1 MYTYEEYIN
10 KVINKELPVCQAAFL
25 SVKRHLDDI
34 EKSKNND
41 YPFYFDENEAKRP
54 IMFIQSLVHT
64 KGEWANHNIILEPWE
79 QFIIASI
86 FGWRRKENKLRRYK
100 KAYVQVSRKNG
111 KTTFASGIGNYCFFC
126 DSPAEAGVEI
136 YYIATKK
143 DQAKIAWSESER
155 QIRKAKALNKEAIT
169 YKQTST
175 ITKKKDTASKS
186 KPLGQ
191 DSNTED
197 GLNPHLV
204 IVDEYHA
211 HPDNELLNVLESGMG
226 ARRQP
231 LIFIITTAG
240 FDKSSVCFSEYEYA
254 KQVLQGSFNND
265 EYFTIIYEPDNIN
278 DIWVFMSEYKEKL
291 NKLNK
296 AESRVP
302 ADSKES
308 AGAYNEAVRLKLM
321 EDVSKQEE
329 LINKIIFQANPNIN
343 VSVKD
348 SYLKSRLLEGLDK
361 PIQRTDI
368 LTKNLNVWTQASE
381 VWISSDR
388 WLKSYSHQN
397 ININELKGRKAC
409 IGLDLAT
416 TRDIAA
422 YVLCFD
428 SIDNGPYILL
438 PRFFMPKENIRQ
450 RSKEDRVPY
459 ELWASQGLITLTSGD
474 IIDFDVIE
482 SSILNDAADFEIIE
496 IAYDPWK
503 AIEIVTHLESEG
515 FKMEQV
521 RQSFAVGGLSEGTS
535 LFEKTIDERKLLHG
549 NNAVLNWMISCC
561 EVKTD
566 GRDNYLPVKPD
577 RRRSYKR
584 IDGVVASIMA
594 LHRVIK
600 NHFEDTKSIYESEG
614 VFSL

>member
-1 MYTYEEYIN
+1 MYSYEEYIN
-10 KVINKELPVCQAAFL
+10 KVINKELPVCNSTFL

-34 EKSKNND
+34 EKSKDDN
-41 YPFYFDENEAKRP
+41 YPFYFDDEEAKRP
-54 IMFIQSLVHT
+54 ITFIQSLVHT
-64 KGEWANHNIILEPWE
+64 KGEWANHNIILESWE

-231 LIFIITTAG
+231 LTFIITTAG
-240 FDKSSVCFSEYEYA
+240 FDKTSVCFSEYEYA
-254 KQVLQGSFNND
+254 KQILQGSLNND
-265 EYFTIIYEPDNIN
+265 EYFCIIYEPDNIK
-278 DIWVFMSEYKEKL
+278 DIWIFMSEYKEKL
-291 NKLNK
+291 NNNQNTQ
-296 AESRVP
+296 E
-302 ADSKES
+302 
-308 AGAYNEAVRLKLM
+308 
-321 EDVSKQEE
+321 QEE
-329 LINKIIFQANPNIN
+329 LINNIIFQANPNIN
-343 VSVKD
+343 ISVKD
-348 SYLKSRLLEGLDK
+348 SYLKSRLFEGLDK
-361 PIQRTDI
+361 PVQRTDI

-388 WLKSYSHQN
+388 WLKSYLHQN
-397 ININELKGRKAC
+397 ININELKGKRAC

-428 SIDNGPYILL
+428 TVDNDPYILL

-459 ELWASQGLITLTSGD
+459 ELWASQGLITLTNGD
-474 IIDFDVIE
+474 IIDFDIIE
-482 SSILNDAADFEIIE
+482 SSILKDARDFEIIE

-549 NNAVLNWMISCC
+549 NNPVLNWMISCC

-577 RRRSYKR
+577 RRKSYKR

>member
-1 MYTYEEYIN
+1 
-10 KVINKELPVCQAAFL
+10 
-25 SVKRHLDDI
+25 
-34 EKSKNND
+34 
-41 YPFYFDENEAKRP
+41 
-54 IMFIQSLVHT
+54 MFIQSLVHT

-86 FGWRRKENKLRRYK
+86 FGWRRKENNLRRFK
-100 KAYVQVSRKNG
+100 KAYIQVSRKNG
-111 KTTFASGIGNYCFFC
+111 KTTFAAGIGNYCFFC

-155 QIRKAKALNKEAIT
+155 QIRKAKALNKEAVT

-231 LIFIITTAG
+231 LTFIITTAG

-254 KQVLQGSFNND
+254 KQVLQGSLNND
-265 EYFTIIYEPDNIN
+265 EYFTIIYEPDNVN
-278 DIWVFMSEYKEKL
+278 DIWVFMSEYKELL
-291 NKLNK
+291 NKED
-296 AESRVP
+296 AG
-302 ADSKES
+302 KEIITQKEKIID
-308 AGAYNEAVRLKLM
+308 N
-321 EDVSKQEE
+321 
-329 LINKIIFQANPNIN
+329 IIFQANPNIN

-348 SYLKSRLLEGLDK
+348 NYLKSRLLEGLDK

-474 IIDFDVIE
+474 IIDFDIIE
-482 SSILNDAADFEIIE
+482 SSILNDANIFEIIE

-515 FKMEQV
+515 FKMTQI

-600 NHFEDTKSIYESEG
+600 NHFEETKSIYESEG

>member
-1 MYTYEEYIN
+1 MMYSYEEYIN

-25 SVKRHLDDI
+25 AVKRHLDDI

-41 YPFYFDENEAKRP
+41 YPFYFDEDEAKRP
-54 IMFIQSLVHT
+54 ITFIQSLVHT
-64 KGEWANHNIILEPWE
+64 KGEWANNKIILEPWE

-86 FGWRRKENKLRRYK
+86 FGWRRKENKLRRFK
-100 KAYVQVSRKNG
+100 KAYIQVSRKNG
-111 KTTFASGIGNYCFFC
+111 KTTFASGIGNYSFFC
-126 DSPAEAGVEI
+126 DKEAGVEI

-231 LIFIITTAG
+231 LTFIITTAG
-240 FDKSSVCFSEYEYA
+240 FDKTSVCFSEYEYA
-254 KQVLQGSFNND
+254 KQILQGSLNND
-265 EYFTIIYEPDNIN
+265 EYFCIIYEPDNIK
-278 DIWVFMSEYKEKL
+278 DIWIFMSEYKEKL
-291 NKLNK
+291 NN
-296 AESRVP
+296 
-302 ADSKES
+302 
-308 AGAYNEAVRLKLM
+308 NEDTK
-321 EDVSKQEE
+321 KQEE
-329 LINKIIFQANPNIN
+329 IINNIIFQANPNLN
-343 VSVKD
+343 VSVKN
-348 SYLKSRLLEGLDK
+348 SYLKSRLFEGLDK
-361 PIQRTDI
+361 PVQRTDI

-388 WLKSYSHQN
+388 WIKSYIHQN
-397 ININELKGRKAC
+397 ININELKGKRAC

-416 TRDIAA
+416 TRDIAS

-459 ELWASQGLITLTSGD
+459 ELWASQGLITLTDGN
-474 IIDFDVIE
+474 IIDFDIIE
-482 SSILNDAADFEIIE
+482 SFILKDAADFEIIE

-503 AIEIVTHLESEG
+503 AIEIVTHLEAEG
-515 FKMEQV
+515 FKMTQI

-549 NNAVLNWMISCC
+549 NNPVLNWMISCC

-577 RRRSYKR
+577 RRRTYKR

>member
-1 MYTYEEYIN
+1 MYTYNQYIDD
-10 KVINKELPVCQAAFL
+10 VINKELPVCQATFL

-34 EKSKNND
+34 EKSNAKGGLRQNND
-41 YPFYFDENEAKRP
+41 YPFYFDEKEAERP
-54 IMFIQSLVHT
+54 ITFIQSLVHT

-86 FGWRRKENKLRRYK
+86 FGWRRKENNLRRFK
-100 KAYVQVSRKNG
+100 KAYIQVSRKNG

-155 QIRKAKALNKEAIT
+155 QIRKAKALNKEAVT

-191 DSNTED
+191 DSSTED

-231 LIFIITTAG
+231 LTFIITTAG

-254 KQVLQGSFNND
+254 KQILGGTLNND
-265 EYFTIIYEPDNIN
+265 EYFTIIYEPDNVN
-278 DIWVFMSEYKEKL
+278 DIWVFMSEYKELL
-291 NKLNK
+291 NKED
-296 AESRVP
+296 AG
-302 ADSKES
+302 KEIITQKEKIID
-308 AGAYNEAVRLKLM
+308 N
-321 EDVSKQEE
+321 
-329 LINKIIFQANPNIN
+329 IIFQANPNIN

-348 SYLKSRLLEGLDK
+348 SYIKSRLLEGLDK

-428 SIDNGPYILL
+428 FINNGPYILL

-474 IIDFDVIE
+474 IIDFDIIE
-482 SSILNDAADFEIIE
+482 SSILNDAEQFEIIE

-503 AIEIVTHLESEG
+503 AIEIVTHLENEG
-515 FKMEQV
+515 FKMTQI

-600 NHFEDTKSIYESEG
+600 NHFEDTKSIYETEG
-614 VFSL
+614 VFTL

>member
-1 MYTYEEYIN
+1 MYSYEEYIN

-25 SVKRHLDDI
+25 AVKRHLDDI

-41 YPFYFDENEAKRP
+41 YPFYFDEDEAKRP
-54 IMFIQSLVHT
+54 ITFIQSLVHT
-64 KGEWANHNIILEPWE
+64 KGEWANHNIILESWE

-231 LIFIITTAG
+231 LTFIITTAG
-240 FDKSSVCFSEYEYA
+240 FDKTSVCFSEYEYA
-254 KQVLQGSFNND
+254 KQILQGSLNND
-265 EYFTIIYEPDNIN
+265 EYFCIIYEPDNIK
-278 DIWVFMSEYKEKL
+278 DIWIFMSEYKEKL
-291 NKLNK
+291 NNNQNT
-296 AESRVP
+296 
-302 ADSKES
+302 KE
-308 AGAYNEAVRLKLM
+308 
-321 EDVSKQEE
+321 QEE
-329 LINKIIFQANPNIN
+329 LINNIIFQANPNIN
-343 VSVKD
+343 ISVKD
-348 SYLKSRLLEGLDK
+348 SYLKSRLFEGLDK
-361 PIQRTDI
+361 PVQRTDI

-388 WLKSYSHQN
+388 WLKSYLHQN
-397 ININELKGRKAC
+397 ININELKGKRAC

-428 SIDNGPYILL
+428 TVDNDPYILL

-459 ELWASQGLITLTSGD
+459 ELWASQGLITLTNGD
-474 IIDFDVIE
+474 IIDFDIIE
-482 SSILNDAADFEIIE
+482 SSILKDARDFEIIE

-503 AIEIVTHLESEG
+503 AIEIITHLESEG
-515 FKMEQV
+515 FKMQQV

-549 NNAVLNWMISCC
+549 NNLVLNWMISCC

>member
-64 KGEWANHNIILEPWE
+64 KGEWANHNIILESWE

-231 LIFIITTAG
+231 LVFIITTAG
-240 FDKSSVCFSEYEYA
+240 FDKSAVCFSEYEYA
-254 KQVLQGSFNND
+254 KQILKGSLNND
-265 EYFTIIYEPDNIN
+265 EYFTIIYEPDDIN

-291 NKLNK
+291 TK
-296 AESRVP
+296 
-302 ADSKES
+302 KE
-308 AGAYNEAVRLKLM
+308 
-321 EDVSKQEE
+321 DISKQEE

-343 VSVKD
+343 ISVKD

-388 WLKSYSHQN
+388 WIKSYLHQN

-482 SSILNDAADFEIIE
+482 SSILNDAKDFEIIE
-496 IAYDPWK
+496 IGYDPWK
-503 AIEIVTHLESEG
+503 AIEIVTHLKKEG
-515 FKMEQV
+515 LKMTDI

-561 EVKTD
+561 EVRTD
-566 GRDNYLPVKPD
+566 GRDNYLPTKPD
-577 RRRSYKR
+577 RQRSRKR

-600 NHFEDTKSIYESEG
+600 NHFEDTKSIYETEG
-614 VFSL
+614 VFIL

>member
-10 KVINKELPVCQAAFL
+10 KVINKELPVCKSAFL

-34 EKSKNND
+34 EKSKDEN
-41 YPFYFDENEAKRP
+41 YPFYFDDNEAKRP
-54 IMFIQSLVHT
+54 ITFIQSLVHT
-64 KGEWANHNIILEPWE
+64 KGEWANHNIVLEPWE

-86 FGWRRKENKLRRYK
+86 FGWRRKVRVRSRASDKQSLSDNNSEASNIASIRRFK

-111 KTTFASGIGNYCFFC
+111 KTTFASGIGNYCFFS
-126 DSPAEAGVEI
+126 DSPKEAGVEI

-155 QIRKAKALNKEAIT
+155 QIRKAKALSKEAIT

-186 KPLGQ
+186 KPLGK
-191 DSNTED
+191 DSTTED

-240 FDKSSVCFSEYEYA
+240 FDKSSVCFNEYEYA
-254 KQVLQGSFNND
+254 KQILQGSLNND
-265 EYFTIIYEPDNIN
+265 EYFTIIYEPDDIN

-291 NKLNK
+291 NKN
-296 AESRVP
+296 EETQ
-302 ADSKES
+302 KE
-308 AGAYNEAVRLKLM
+308 
-321 EDVSKQEE
+321 EE

-343 VSVKD
+343 ISVKD
-348 SYLKSRLLEGLDK
+348 SYLKSRLLEALDK

-388 WLKSYSHQN
+388 WIKSYLHQN

-428 SIDNGPYILL
+428 ATHDGPYILL

-459 ELWASQGLITLTSGD
+459 ELWASQGLITLTNGD
-474 IIDFDVIE
+474 IIDFDIIE
-482 SSILNDAADFEIIE
+482 TSILKDARDFEIIE

-515 FKMEQV
+515 FKMTQI

-549 NNAVLNWMISCC
+549 NNAVLNWMISLC

-600 NHFEDTKSIYESEG
+600 NHFEDTKSIYETEG

>member
-1 MYTYEEYIN
+1 MYSYEEYIN

-25 SVKRHLDDI
+25 AVKRHLDDI

-41 YPFYFDENEAKRP
+41 YPFYFDEDEAKRP
-54 IMFIQSLVHT
+54 ITFIQSLVHT
-64 KGEWANHNIILEPWE
+64 KGEWANHNIILESWE

-231 LIFIITTAG
+231 LTFIITTAG
-240 FDKSSVCFSEYEYA
+240 FDKTSVCFSEYEYA
-254 KQVLQGSFNND
+254 KQILQGSLNND
-265 EYFTIIYEPDNIN
+265 EYFCIIYEPDSIK
-278 DIWVFMSEYKEKL
+278 DIWIFMSEYKEKL
-291 NKLNK
+291 NN
-296 AESRVP
+296 
-302 ADSKES
+302 
-308 AGAYNEAVRLKLM
+308 NEDTK
-321 EDVSKQEE
+321 KQEE
-329 LINKIIFQANPNIN
+329 IINNIIFQANPNLN

-348 SYLKSRLLEGLDK
+348 SYLKSRLFEGLDK
-361 PIQRTDI
+361 PVQRTDI

-388 WLKSYSHQN
+388 WTKSYLHQN
-397 ININELKGRKAC
+397 INISELKGKRAC

-416 TRDIAA
+416 TRDIAS

-459 ELWASQGLITLTSGD
+459 ELWASQGLITLTDGN
-474 IIDFDVIE
+474 IIDFDIIE
-482 SSILNDAADFEIIE
+482 SSILQDSAYFEIIE

-549 NNAVLNWMISCC
+549 NNPVLNWMISCC

-577 RRRSYKR
+577 RRRTYKR

>member
-1 MYTYEEYIN
+1 MMYSYEEYIN

-25 SVKRHLDDI
+25 AVKRHLDDI

-41 YPFYFDENEAKRP
+41 YPFYFDEDEAKRP
-54 IMFIQSLVHT
+54 ITFIQSLVHT
-64 KGEWANHNIILEPWE
+64 KGEWANHNIILESWE

-231 LIFIITTAG
+231 LTFIITTAG
-240 FDKSSVCFSEYEYA
+240 FDKTSVCFSEYEYA
-254 KQVLQGSFNND
+254 KQILQGSLNND
-265 EYFTIIYEPDNIN
+265 EYFCIIYEPDNIK
-278 DIWVFMSEYKEKL
+278 DIWIFMSEYKEKL
-291 NKLNK
+291 NNNQNTQ
-296 AESRVP
+296 E
-302 ADSKES
+302 
-308 AGAYNEAVRLKLM
+308 
-321 EDVSKQEE
+321 QEE
-329 LINKIIFQANPNIN
+329 LINNIIFQANPNIN
-343 VSVKD
+343 ISVKD
-348 SYLKSRLLEGLDK
+348 SYLKSRLFEGLDK
-361 PIQRTDI
+361 PVQRTDI

-388 WLKSYSHQN
+388 WLKSYLHQN
-397 ININELKGRKAC
+397 ININELKGKRAC

-428 SIDNGPYILL
+428 TVDNDPYILL

-459 ELWASQGLITLTSGD
+459 ELWASQGLITLTNGD
-474 IIDFDVIE
+474 IIDFDIIE
-482 SSILNDAADFEIIE
+482 SSILKDARDFEIIE

-503 AIEIVTHLESEG
+503 AIEIITHLESEG
-515 FKMEQV
+515 FKMQQV

-549 NNAVLNWMISCC
+549 NNPVLNWMISCC

>member
-1 MYTYEEYIN
+1 MYSYEEYIN

-25 SVKRHLDDI
+25 AVKRHLDDI

-41 YPFYFDENEAKRP
+41 YPFYFDEDEAKRP
-54 IMFIQSLVHT
+54 ITFIQSLVHT
-64 KGEWANHNIILEPWE
+64 KGEWANHNIILESWE

-231 LIFIITTAG
+231 LTFIITTAG
-240 FDKSSVCFSEYEYA
+240 FDKTSVCFSEYEYA
-254 KQVLQGSFNND
+254 KQILQGSLNND
-265 EYFTIIYEPDNIN
+265 EYFCIIYEPDNIK
-278 DIWVFMSEYKEKL
+278 DIWIFMSEYKEKL
-291 NKLNK
+291 NNNQNTQ
-296 AESRVP
+296 E
-302 ADSKES
+302 
-308 AGAYNEAVRLKLM
+308 
-321 EDVSKQEE
+321 QEE
-329 LINKIIFQANPNIN
+329 LINNIIFQANPNIN
-343 VSVKD
+343 ISVKD
-348 SYLKSRLLEGLDK
+348 SYLKSRLFEGLDK
-361 PIQRTDI
+361 PVQRTDI

-388 WLKSYSHQN
+388 WLKSYLHQN
-397 ININELKGRKAC
+397 ININELKGKRAC

-428 SIDNGPYILL
+428 TIDNDPYILL

-459 ELWASQGLITLTSGD
+459 ELWASQGLITLTNGD
-474 IIDFDVIE
+474 IIDFDIIE
-482 SSILNDAADFEIIE
+482 SSILKDARDFEIIE

-503 AIEIVTHLESEG
+503 AIEIITHLESEG
-515 FKMEQV
+515 FKMQQV

-549 NNAVLNWMISCC
+549 NNPVLNWMISCC

>member
-1 MYTYEEYIN
+1 MNDNNNMYTYEEYIN

-41 YPFYFDENEAKRP
+41 YPFYFDDNEAKRP
-54 IMFIQSLVHT
+54 ITFIQSLVHT

-231 LIFIITTAG
+231 LVFIITTAG

-254 KQVLQGSFNND
+254 KKILDGSNTND

-278 DIWVFMSEYKEKL
+278 DIWVFISEYKEKL
-291 NKLNK
+291 KKKKMFL
-296 AESRVP
+296 SR
-302 ADSKES
+302 
-308 AGAYNEAVRLKLM
+308 
-321 EDVSKQEE
+321 
-329 LINKIIFQANPNIN
+329 
-343 VSVKD
+343 
-348 SYLKSRLLEGLDK
+348 
-361 PIQRTDI
+361 
-368 LTKNLNVWTQASE
+368 KN
-381 VWISSDR
+381 
-388 WLKSYSHQN
+388 
-397 ININELKGRKAC
+397 
-409 IGLDLAT
+409 
-416 TRDIAA
+416 
-422 YVLCFD
+422 
-428 SIDNGPYILL
+428 
-438 PRFFMPKENIRQ
+438 
-450 RSKEDRVPY
+450 
-459 ELWASQGLITLTSGD
+459 
-474 IIDFDVIE
+474 
-482 SSILNDAADFEIIE
+482 
-496 IAYDPWK
+496 
-503 AIEIVTHLESEG
+503 
-515 FKMEQV
+515 
-521 RQSFAVGGLSEGTS
+521 
-535 LFEKTIDERKLLHG
+535 
-549 NNAVLNWMISCC
+549 
-561 EVKTD
+561 
-566 GRDNYLPVKPD
+566 
-577 RRRSYKR
+577 
-584 IDGVVASIMA
+584 
-594 LHRVIK
+594 
-600 NHFEDTKSIYESEG
+600 
-614 VFSL
+614 

>member
-1 MYTYEEYIN
+1 MYSYEEYIN

-25 SVKRHLDDI
+25 AVKRHLDDI

-41 YPFYFDENEAKRP
+41 YPFYFDEDEAKRP
-54 IMFIQSLVHT
+54 ITFIQSLVHT
-64 KGEWANHNIILEPWE
+64 KGEWANHNIILESWE

-231 LIFIITTAG
+231 LTFIITTAG
-240 FDKSSVCFSEYEYA
+240 FDKTSVCFSEYEYA
-254 KQVLQGSFNND
+254 KQILQGSLNND
-265 EYFTIIYEPDNIN
+265 EYFCIIYEPDNIK
-278 DIWVFMSEYKEKL
+278 DIWIFMSEYKEKL
-291 NKLNK
+291 NNNQNTQ
-296 AESRVP
+296 E
-302 ADSKES
+302 
-308 AGAYNEAVRLKLM
+308 
-321 EDVSKQEE
+321 QEE
-329 LINKIIFQANPNIN
+329 LINNIIFQANPNIN
-343 VSVKD
+343 ISVKD
-348 SYLKSRLLEGLDK
+348 SYLKSRLFEGLDK
-361 PIQRTDI
+361 PVQRTDI

-388 WLKSYSHQN
+388 WLKSYLHQN
-397 ININELKGRKAC
+397 ININELKGKRAC

-428 SIDNGPYILL
+428 TVDNDPYILL

-459 ELWASQGLITLTSGD
+459 ELWGSQGLITLTNGD
-474 IIDFDVIE
+474 IIDFDIIE
-482 SSILNDAADFEIIE
+482 SSILQDAKDFEIIE

-503 AIEIVTHLESEG
+503 AIEIITHLESEG
-515 FKMEQV
+515 FKMQQV

-549 NNAVLNWMISCC
+549 NNPVLNWMISCC

>member
-1 MYTYEEYIN
+1 MYSYEEYIN

-25 SVKRHLDDI
+25 AVKRHLEDI

-41 YPFYFDENEAKRP
+41 YPFYFDEDEAKRP
-54 IMFIQSLVHT
+54 ITFIQSLVHT
-64 KGEWANHNIILEPWE
+64 KGEWANHNIILESWE

-231 LIFIITTAG
+231 LTFIITTAG
-240 FDKSSVCFSEYEYA
+240 FDKTSVCFSEYEYA
-254 KQVLQGSFNND
+254 KQILQGSLNND
-265 EYFTIIYEPDNIN
+265 EYFCIIYEPDNIK
-278 DIWVFMSEYKEKL
+278 DIWIFMSEYKEKL
-291 NKLNK
+291 NNNQNTQ
-296 AESRVP
+296 E
-302 ADSKES
+302 
-308 AGAYNEAVRLKLM
+308 
-321 EDVSKQEE
+321 QEE
-329 LINKIIFQANPNIN
+329 LINNIIFQANPNIN
-343 VSVKD
+343 ISVKD
-348 SYLKSRLLEGLDK
+348 SYLKSRLFEGLDK
-361 PIQRTDI
+361 PAQRTDI

-388 WLKSYSHQN
+388 WLKSYLHQN
-397 ININELKGRKAC
+397 LNINELKGKRAC

-428 SIDNGPYILL
+428 TVDNDPYILL

-459 ELWASQGLITLTSGD
+459 ELWASQGLITLTNGD
-474 IIDFDVIE
+474 IIDFDIIE
-482 SSILNDAADFEIIE
+482 SSILQDAKDFEIIE

-503 AIEIVTHLESEG
+503 AIEIITHLESEG
-515 FKMEQV
+515 FKMQQV

-549 NNAVLNWMISCC
+549 NNPVLNWMISCC

>member
-1 MYTYEEYIN
+1 MYSYEEYIN

-25 SVKRHLDDI
+25 AVKRHLDDI

-41 YPFYFDENEAKRP
+41 YPFYFDEDEAKRP
-54 IMFIQSLVHT
+54 ITFIQSLVHT

-231 LIFIITTAG
+231 LTFIITTAG
-240 FDKSSVCFSEYEYA
+240 FDKTSVCFSEYEYA
-254 KQVLQGSFNND
+254 KQILQGSLNND
-265 EYFTIIYEPDNIN
+265 EYFCIIYEPDNIK
-278 DIWVFMSEYKEKL
+278 DIWIFMSEYKEKL
-291 NKLNK
+291 NNNQNTQ
-296 AESRVP
+296 E
-302 ADSKES
+302 
-308 AGAYNEAVRLKLM
+308 
-321 EDVSKQEE
+321 QEE
-329 LINKIIFQANPNIN
+329 LINNIIFQANPNIN
-343 VSVKD
+343 ISVKD
-348 SYLKSRLLEGLDK
+348 SYLKSRLFEGLDK
-361 PIQRTDI
+361 PVQRTDI

-388 WLKSYSHQN
+388 WLKSYLHQN
-397 ININELKGRKAC
+397 ININELKGKRAC

-428 SIDNGPYILL
+428 TVDNDPYILL

-459 ELWASQGLITLTSGD
+459 ELWASQGLITLTNGD
-474 IIDFDVIE
+474 IIDFDIIE
-482 SSILNDAADFEIIE
+482 SSILKDARDFEIIE

-503 AIEIVTHLESEG
+503 AIEIITHLESEG
-515 FKMEQV
+515 FKMQQV

-549 NNAVLNWMISCC
+549 NNPVLNWMISCC

>member
-1 MYTYEEYIN
+1 MYSYEEYIN

-25 SVKRHLDDI
+25 AVKRHLDDI

-41 YPFYFDENEAKRP
+41 YPFYFDEDEAKRP
-54 IMFIQSLVHT
+54 ITFIQSLVHT
-64 KGEWANHNIILEPWE
+64 KGEWANHNIILESWE

-231 LIFIITTAG
+231 LTFIITTAG
-240 FDKSSVCFSEYEYA
+240 FDKTSVCFSEYEYA
-254 KQVLQGSFNND
+254 KQILQGSLNND
-265 EYFTIIYEPDNIN
+265 EYFCIIYEPDNIK
-278 DIWVFMSEYKEKL
+278 DIWIFMSEYKEKL
-291 NKLNK
+291 NNNQNTQ
-296 AESRVP
+296 E
-302 ADSKES
+302 
-308 AGAYNEAVRLKLM
+308 
-321 EDVSKQEE
+321 QEE
-329 LINKIIFQANPNIN
+329 LINNIIFQANPNIN
-343 VSVKD
+343 ISVKD
-348 SYLKSRLLEGLDK
+348 SYLKSRLFEGLDK
-361 PIQRTDI
+361 PVQRTDI
-368 LTKNLNVWTQASE
+368 LTKNLNIWTQASE

-388 WLKSYSHQN
+388 WLKSYLHQN
-397 ININELKGRKAC
+397 ININELKGKRAC

-428 SIDNGPYILL
+428 TVDNDPYILL

-459 ELWASQGLITLTSGD
+459 ELWASQGLITLTNGD
-474 IIDFDVIE
+474 IIDFDIIE
-482 SSILNDAADFEIIE
+482 SSILKDARDFEIIE

-503 AIEIVTHLESEG
+503 AIEIITHLESEG
-515 FKMEQV
+515 FKMQQV

-549 NNAVLNWMISCC
+549 NNPVLNWMISCC

>member
-1 MYTYEEYIN
+1 MMYSYEEYIN

-25 SVKRHLDDI
+25 AVKRHLEDI

-41 YPFYFDENEAKRP
+41 YPFYFDEDEAKRP
-54 IMFIQSLVHT
+54 ITFIQSLVHT
-64 KGEWANHNIILEPWE
+64 KGEWANHNIILESWE

-231 LIFIITTAG
+231 LTFIITTAG
-240 FDKSSVCFSEYEYA
+240 FDKTSVCFSEYEYA
-254 KQVLQGSFNND
+254 KQILQGSLNND
-265 EYFTIIYEPDNIN
+265 EYFCIIYEPDNIK
-278 DIWVFMSEYKEKL
+278 DIWIFMSEYKEKL
-291 NKLNK
+291 NNNQNTQ
-296 AESRVP
+296 E
-302 ADSKES
+302 
-308 AGAYNEAVRLKLM
+308 
-321 EDVSKQEE
+321 QEE
-329 LINKIIFQANPNIN
+329 LINNIIFQANPNIN
-343 VSVKD
+343 ISVKD
-348 SYLKSRLLEGLDK
+348 SYLKSRLFEGLDK
-361 PIQRTDI
+361 PVQRTDI

-388 WLKSYSHQN
+388 WLKSYLHQN
-397 ININELKGRKAC
+397 ININELKGKRAC

-428 SIDNGPYILL
+428 TVDNDPYILL

-459 ELWASQGLITLTSGD
+459 ELWASQGLITLTNGD
-474 IIDFDVIE
+474 IIDFDIIE
-482 SSILNDAADFEIIE
+482 SSILKDARDFEIIE

-503 AIEIVTHLESEG
+503 AIEIITHLESEG
-515 FKMEQV
+515 FKMQQV

-549 NNAVLNWMISCC
+549 NNPVLNWMISCC

>member
-1 MYTYEEYIN
+1 
-10 KVINKELPVCQAAFL
+10 
-25 SVKRHLDDI
+25 
-34 EKSKNND
+34 
-41 YPFYFDENEAKRP
+41 
-54 IMFIQSLVHT
+54 
-64 KGEWANHNIILEPWE
+64 
-79 QFIIASI
+79 
-86 FGWRRKENKLRRYK
+86 
-100 KAYVQVSRKNG
+100 
-111 KTTFASGIGNYCFFC
+111 
-126 DSPAEAGVEI
+126 
-136 YYIATKK
+136 
-143 DQAKIAWSESER
+143 
-155 QIRKAKALNKEAIT
+155 
-169 YKQTST
+169 
-175 ITKKKDTASKS
+175 
-186 KPLGQ
+186 
-191 DSNTED
+191 
-197 GLNPHLV
+197 
-204 IVDEYHA
+204 
-211 HPDNELLNVLESGMG
+211 
-226 ARRQP
+226 
-231 LIFIITTAG
+231 
-240 FDKSSVCFSEYEYA
+240 
-254 KQVLQGSFNND
+254 
-265 EYFTIIYEPDNIN
+265 
-278 DIWVFMSEYKEKL
+278 
-291 NKLNK
+291 
-296 AESRVP
+296 
-302 ADSKES
+302 
-308 AGAYNEAVRLKLM
+308 
-321 EDVSKQEE
+321 
-329 LINKIIFQANPNIN
+329 
-343 VSVKD
+343 

-482 SSILNDAADFEIIE
+482 SSILNDARDFEIIE

-503 AIEIVTHLESEG
+503 AIEIVTHLKKEG
-515 FKMEQV
+515 FKMTEI

-549 NNAVLNWMISCC
+549 NNPALNWMISCC

-600 NHFEDTKSIYESEG
+600 NHFEDTKSIYETEG

>member
-1 MYTYEEYIN
+1 MYTYKEYIN

-41 YPFYFDENEAKRP
+41 YPFYFDDNEAKRP

-64 KGEWANHNIILEPWE
+64 KGEWANHNIILESWE

-126 DSPAEAGVEI
+126 DSPAESGVEI

-254 KQVLQGSFNND
+254 KKILDGSNTNE
-265 EYFTIIYEPDNIN
+265 EYFTIIYEPDDIN

-291 NKLNK
+291 NK
-296 AESRVP
+296 
-302 ADSKES
+302 
-308 AGAYNEAVRLKLM
+308 NE
-321 EDVSKQEE
+321 DISKQEK

-388 WLKSYSHQN
+388 WIKSYLHQN

-459 ELWASQGLITLTSGD
+459 ELWASQGLITLTNGD

-482 SSILNDAADFEIIE
+482 SSILNDARNFEIIE

-503 AIEIVTHLESEG
+503 AIEVVTHLKKEG
-515 FKMEQV
+515 FKMTEI

-549 NNAVLNWMISCC
+549 DNAVLNWMISCC
-561 EVKTD
+561 EARTD
-566 GRDNYLPVKPD
+566 GRDNYLPTKPD

-614 VFSL
+614 VFTL

>member
-1 MYTYEEYIN
+1 MMYSYEEYIN

-25 SVKRHLDDI
+25 AVKRHLDDI

-41 YPFYFDENEAKRP
+41 YPFYFDEDEAKRP
-54 IMFIQSLVHT
+54 ITFIQSLVHT
-64 KGEWANHNIILEPWE
+64 KGEWANHNIILESWE

-231 LIFIITTAG
+231 LTFIITTAG
-240 FDKSSVCFSEYEYA
+240 FDKTSVCFSEYEYA
-254 KQVLQGSFNND
+254 KQILQGSLNND
-265 EYFTIIYEPDNIN
+265 EYFCIIYEPDNIK
-278 DIWVFMSEYKEKL
+278 DIWIFMSEYKEKL
-291 NKLNK
+291 NNNQNTQ
-296 AESRVP
+296 E
-302 ADSKES
+302 
-308 AGAYNEAVRLKLM
+308 
-321 EDVSKQEE
+321 QEE
-329 LINKIIFQANPNIN
+329 LINNIIFQANPNIN
-343 VSVKD
+343 ISVKD
-348 SYLKSRLLEGLDK
+348 SYLKSRLFEGLDK
-361 PIQRTDI
+361 PVQRTDI

-388 WLKSYSHQN
+388 WLKSYLHQN
-397 ININELKGRKAC
+397 ININELKGKRAC

-428 SIDNGPYILL
+428 TVDNDPYILL

-459 ELWASQGLITLTSGD
+459 ELWASQGLITLTNGD
-474 IIDFDVIE
+474 IIDFDIIE
-482 SSILNDAADFEIIE
+482 SSILQDAKDFEIIE

-503 AIEIVTHLESEG
+503 AIEIITHLESEG
-515 FKMEQV
+515 FKMQQV

-549 NNAVLNWMISCC
+549 NNPVLNWMISCC

>member
-1 MYTYEEYIN
+1 MYSYEEYIN

-25 SVKRHLDDI
+25 AVKRHLDDI

-41 YPFYFDENEAKRP
+41 YPFYFDEDEAKRP
-54 IMFIQSLVHT
+54 ITFIQSLVHT
-64 KGEWANHNIILEPWE
+64 KGEWANHNIILESWE

-155 QIRKAKALNKEAIT
+155 QIRKAKALNNEAIT

-175 ITKKKDTASKS
+175 IIKKKDTASKS
-186 KPLGQ
+186 KPLGK
-191 DSNTED
+191 DSTTED

-231 LIFIITTAG
+231 LTFIITTAG
-240 FDKSSVCFSEYEYA
+240 FDKTSVCFSEYEYA
-254 KQVLQGSFNND
+254 KQILQGSLNND
-265 EYFTIIYEPDNIN
+265 EYFCIIYEPDNIK
-278 DIWVFMSEYKEKL
+278 DIWIFMSEYKEKL
-291 NKLNK
+291 NNNQNTQ
-296 AESRVP
+296 E
-302 ADSKES
+302 
-308 AGAYNEAVRLKLM
+308 
-321 EDVSKQEE
+321 QEE
-329 LINKIIFQANPNIN
+329 LINNIIFQANPNIN
-343 VSVKD
+343 ISVKD
-348 SYLKSRLLEGLDK
+348 SYLKSRLFEGLDK
-361 PIQRTDI
+361 PAQRTDI

-388 WLKSYSHQN
+388 WTKSYLHQN
-397 ININELKGRKAC
+397 INISELKGKRAC

-416 TRDIAA
+416 TRDIAS

-459 ELWASQGLITLTSGD
+459 ELWASQGLITLTDGD
-474 IIDFDVIE
+474 IIDFDIIE
-482 SSILNDAADFEIIE
+482 SSILKDARDFEIIE

-549 NNAVLNWMISCC
+549 NNPVLNWMISCC

-577 RRRSYKR
+577 RRRTYKR

>member
-10 KVINKELPVCQAAFL
+10 KVINKELAVCQAAFL

-254 KQVLQGSFNND
+254 KQVLQGSLNND
-265 EYFTIIYEPDNIN
+265 EYFTIIYEPDNVN
-278 DIWVFMSEYKEKL
+278 DIWVFMSEYKELL
-291 NKLNK
+291 NKED
-296 AESRVP
+296 AG
-302 ADSKES
+302 KEIITQKEKIID
-308 AGAYNEAVRLKLM
+308 N
-321 EDVSKQEE
+321 
-329 LINKIIFQANPNIN
+329 IIFQANPNIN

-482 SSILNDAADFEIIE
+482 SSILNDAKDFEIIE
-496 IAYDPWK
+496 IGYDPWK
-503 AIEIVTHLESEG
+503 AIEIVTHLKKEG
-515 FKMEQV
+515 LKMTDI

-561 EVKTD
+561 EVRTD
-566 GRDNYLPVKPD
+566 GRDNYLPTKPD
-577 RRRSYKR
+577 RQRSRKR

-600 NHFEDTKSIYESEG
+600 NHFEDTKSIYETEG

>member
-1 MYTYEEYIN
+1 MYSYEEYIN

-25 SVKRHLDDI
+25 AVKRHLDDI

-41 YPFYFDENEAKRP
+41 YPFYFDEDEAKRP
-54 IMFIQSLVHT
+54 ITFIQSLVHT
-64 KGEWANHNIILEPWE
+64 KGEWANHNIILESWE

-231 LIFIITTAG
+231 LTFIITTAG
-240 FDKSSVCFSEYEYA
+240 FDKTSVCFSEYEYA
-254 KQVLQGSFNND
+254 KQILQGSLNND
-265 EYFTIIYEPDNIN
+265 EYFCIIYEPDNIK
-278 DIWVFMSEYKEKL
+278 DIWIFMSEYKEKL
-291 NKLNK
+291 NNNQNTQ
-296 AESRVP
+296 E
-302 ADSKES
+302 
-308 AGAYNEAVRLKLM
+308 
-321 EDVSKQEE
+321 QEE
-329 LINKIIFQANPNIN
+329 LINNIIFQANPNIN
-343 VSVKD
+343 ISVKD
-348 SYLKSRLLEGLDK
+348 SYLKSRLFEGLDK
-361 PIQRTDI
+361 PVQRTDI

-388 WLKSYSHQN
+388 WLKSYLHQN
-397 ININELKGRKAC
+397 ININELKGKRAC

-438 PRFFMPKENIRQ
+438 PRFFMPKENIRH

-459 ELWASQGLITLTSGD
+459 ELWASQGLITLTNGD
-474 IIDFDVIE
+474 IIDFDIIE
-482 SSILNDAADFEIIE
+482 SSILQDAKDFEIIE

-549 NNAVLNWMISCC
+549 NNPVLNWMISCC

>member
-1 MYTYEEYIN
+1 MYSYEEYIN

-25 SVKRHLDDI
+25 AVKRHLDDI

-41 YPFYFDENEAKRP
+41 YPFYFDEDEAKRP
-54 IMFIQSLVHT
+54 ITFIQSLVHT
-64 KGEWANHNIILEPWE
+64 KGEWANHNIILESWE

-231 LIFIITTAG
+231 LTFIITTAG
-240 FDKSSVCFSEYEYA
+240 FDKTSVCFSEYEYA
-254 KQVLQGSFNND
+254 KQILQGSLNND
-265 EYFTIIYEPDNIN
+265 EYFCIIYEPDNIK
-278 DIWVFMSEYKEKL
+278 DIWIFMSEYKEKL
-291 NKLNK
+291 NNNQNTQ
-296 AESRVP
+296 E
-302 ADSKES
+302 
-308 AGAYNEAVRLKLM
+308 
-321 EDVSKQEE
+321 QEE
-329 LINKIIFQANPNIN
+329 LINNIIFQANPNIN
-343 VSVKD
+343 ISVKD
-348 SYLKSRLLEGLDK
+348 SYLKSRLFEGLDK
-361 PIQRTDI
+361 PVQRTDI

-388 WLKSYSHQN
+388 WLKSYLHQN
-397 ININELKGRKAC
+397 ININELKGKRAC

-428 SIDNGPYILL
+428 TVDNDPYILL

-459 ELWASQGLITLTSGD
+459 ELWASQGLITLTNGD
-474 IIDFDVIE
+474 IIDFDIIE
-482 SSILNDAADFEIIE
+482 SSILQDAKDFEIIE

-503 AIEIVTHLESEG
+503 AIEIITHLENEG
-515 FKMEQV
+515 FKMQQV

-549 NNAVLNWMISCC
+549 NNPVLNWMISCC

-566 GRDNYLPVKPD
+566 GRDNYLPIKPD

>member
-1 MYTYEEYIN
+1 
-10 KVINKELPVCQAAFL
+10 
-25 SVKRHLDDI
+25 
-34 EKSKNND
+34 
-41 YPFYFDENEAKRP
+41 
-54 IMFIQSLVHT
+54 
-64 KGEWANHNIILEPWE
+64 
-79 QFIIASI
+79 
-86 FGWRRKENKLRRYK
+86 
-100 KAYVQVSRKNG
+100 
-111 KTTFASGIGNYCFFC
+111 
-126 DSPAEAGVEI
+126 
-136 YYIATKK
+136 
-143 DQAKIAWSESER
+143 
-155 QIRKAKALNKEAIT
+155 
-169 YKQTST
+169 
-175 ITKKKDTASKS
+175 
-186 KPLGQ
+186 
-191 DSNTED
+191 
-197 GLNPHLV
+197 
-204 IVDEYHA
+204 
-211 HPDNELLNVLESGMG
+211 
-226 ARRQP
+226 
-231 LIFIITTAG
+231 
-240 FDKSSVCFSEYEYA
+240 
-254 KQVLQGSFNND
+254 
-265 EYFTIIYEPDNIN
+265 
-278 DIWVFMSEYKEKL
+278 MSEYKEKL
-291 NKLNK
+291 NK
-296 AESRVP
+296 
-302 ADSKES
+302 
-308 AGAYNEAVRLKLM
+308 NE
-321 EDVSKQEE
+321 DISKQEK

-388 WLKSYSHQN
+388 WLKSYLHQN

-482 SSILNDAADFEIIE
+482 SSILNDARNFEIIE

-503 AIEIVTHLESEG
+503 AIEVVTHLKKEG
-515 FKMEQV
+515 FKMTEI

-549 NNAVLNWMISCC
+549 DNAVLNWMISCC
-561 EVKTD
+561 EARTD
-566 GRDNYLPVKPD
+566 GRDNYLPTKPD

-614 VFSL
+614 VFTL

>member
-34 EKSKNND
+34 EKSNAKGGLRQNND
-41 YPFYFDENEAKRP
+41 YPFYFDDNEAKRP

-79 QFIIASI
+79 QFIIAII

-126 DSPAEAGVEI
+126 DSPQEAGVEI

-191 DSNTED
+191 DSSTED

-231 LIFIITTAG
+231 LTFIITTAG

-254 KQVLQGSFNND
+254 KQILGGTLNND
-265 EYFTIIYEPDNIN
+265 EYFTIIYEPDNVN
-278 DIWVFMSEYKEKL
+278 DIWVFMSEYKELL
-291 NKLNK
+291 NKED
-296 AESRVP
+296 AG
-302 ADSKES
+302 KEIITQKEKIID
-308 AGAYNEAVRLKLM
+308 N
-321 EDVSKQEE
+321 
-329 LINKIIFQANPNIN
+329 IIFQANPNIN

-348 SYLKSRLLEGLDK
+348 SYIKSRLLEGLDK

-438 PRFFMPKENIRQ
+438 PHFFMPKENIRQ

-482 SSILNDAADFEIIE
+482 SSILNDANIFEIIE

-515 FKMEQV
+515 FKMTQI

-600 NHFEDTKSIYESEG
+600 NHFEDTKSIYETEG

>member
-1 MYTYEEYIN
+1 MMYSYEEYIN

-25 SVKRHLDDI
+25 AVKRHLDDI

-41 YPFYFDENEAKRP
+41 YPFYFDEDEAKRP
-54 IMFIQSLVHT
+54 ITFIQSLVHT
-64 KGEWANHNIILEPWE
+64 KGEWANHNIILESWE

-231 LIFIITTAG
+231 LTFIITTAG
-240 FDKSSVCFSEYEYA
+240 FDKTSVCFSEYEYA
-254 KQVLQGSFNND
+254 KQILQGSLNND
-265 EYFTIIYEPDNIN
+265 EYFCIIYEPDNIK
-278 DIWVFMSEYKEKL
+278 DIWIFMSEYKEKL
-291 NKLNK
+291 NNNQNTQ
-296 AESRVP
+296 E
-302 ADSKES
+302 
-308 AGAYNEAVRLKLM
+308 
-321 EDVSKQEE
+321 QEE
-329 LINKIIFQANPNIN
+329 LINNIIFQANPNIN
-343 VSVKD
+343 ISVKD
-348 SYLKSRLLEGLDK
+348 SYLKSRLFEGLDK
-361 PIQRTDI
+361 PVQRTDI

-388 WLKSYSHQN
+388 WLKSYLHQN
-397 ININELKGRKAC
+397 ININELKGKRAC

-428 SIDNGPYILL
+428 TVDNDPYILL

-459 ELWASQGLITLTSGD
+459 ELWASQGLITLTNGD
-474 IIDFDVIE
+474 IIDFDIIE
-482 SSILNDAADFEIIE
+482 SSILQDAKDFEIIE

-503 AIEIVTHLESEG
+503 AIEIITHLESEG
-515 FKMEQV
+515 FKMQQV

-549 NNAVLNWMISCC
+549 NNPVLNWMISCC

-577 RRRSYKR
+577 RRKSYKR

>member
-1 MYTYEEYIN
+1 MIKYKEYID
-10 KVINKELPVCQAAFL
+10 KVINKELPVCKSAFL

-54 IMFIQSLVHT
+54 ITFIQSLVHT
-64 KGEWANHNIILEPWE
+64 KGEWANHNIILESWE

-86 FGWRRKENKLRRYK
+86 FGWRRKENNLRRFK
-100 KAYVQVSRKNG
+100 KAYIQVSRKNG

-126 DSPAEAGVEI
+126 DSPQEAGVEI

-191 DSNTED
+191 DSSTED

-231 LIFIITTAG
+231 LTFIITTAG

-254 KQVLQGSFNND
+254 KQILGGTLNND
-265 EYFTIIYEPDNIN
+265 EYFTIIYEPDNVN
-278 DIWVFMSEYKEKL
+278 DIWVFMSEYKELL
-291 NKLNK
+291 NKED
-296 AESRVP
+296 AG
-302 ADSKES
+302 KEIITQKEKIID
-308 AGAYNEAVRLKLM
+308 N
-321 EDVSKQEE
+321 
-329 LINKIIFQANPNIN
+329 IIFQANPNIN

-348 SYLKSRLLEGLDK
+348 SYIKSRLLEGLDK

-474 IIDFDVIE
+474 IIDFDIIE
-482 SSILNDAADFEIIE
+482 SSILNDAKAFEIIE

-584 IDGVVASIMA
+584 IDGIVASIMA

-600 NHFEDTKSIYESEG
+600 NHFEDTKSIYETEG
-614 VFSL
+614 VFTL

>member
-1 MYTYEEYIN
+1 MYTYKEYIN

-41 YPFYFDENEAKRP
+41 YPFYFDDNEAKRP

-64 KGEWANHNIILEPWE
+64 KGEWANHNIILESWE

-86 FGWRRKENKLRRYK
+86 FGWRRKENNLRRFK

-254 KQVLQGSFNND
+254 KKILDGSNTNE
-265 EYFTIIYEPDNIN
+265 EYFTIIYEPDDIN

-291 NKLNK
+291 NK
-296 AESRVP
+296 
-302 ADSKES
+302 
-308 AGAYNEAVRLKLM
+308 NE
-321 EDVSKQEE
+321 DISKQEK

-388 WLKSYSHQN
+388 WLKSYLHQN

-459 ELWASQGLITLTSGD
+459 ELWASQGLITLTNGD

-482 SSILNDAADFEIIE
+482 SSILNDARNFEIIE

-503 AIEIVTHLESEG
+503 AIEVVTHLKKEG
-515 FKMEQV
+515 FKMTEI

-549 NNAVLNWMISCC
+549 DNAVLNWMISCC
-561 EVKTD
+561 EARTD
-566 GRDNYLPVKPD
+566 GRDNYLPTKPD

-614 VFSL
+614 VFTL

>member
-1 MYTYEEYIN
+1 MYSYEEYIN

-25 SVKRHLDDI
+25 AVKRHLDDI

-41 YPFYFDENEAKRP
+41 YPFYFDEDEAKRP
-54 IMFIQSLVHT
+54 ITFIQSLVHT
-64 KGEWANHNIILEPWE
+64 KGEWANHNIILESWE

-231 LIFIITTAG
+231 LTFIITTAG
-240 FDKSSVCFSEYEYA
+240 FDKTSVCFSEYEYA
-254 KQVLQGSFNND
+254 KQILQGSLNND
-265 EYFTIIYEPDNIN
+265 EYFCIIYEPDNIK
-278 DIWVFMSEYKEKL
+278 DIWIFMSEYKEKL
-291 NKLNK
+291 NNNQNTQ
-296 AESRVP
+296 E
-302 ADSKES
+302 
-308 AGAYNEAVRLKLM
+308 
-321 EDVSKQEE
+321 QEE
-329 LINKIIFQANPNIN
+329 LINNIIFQANPNIN
-343 VSVKD
+343 ISVKD
-348 SYLKSRLLEGLDK
+348 SYLKSRLFEGLDK
-361 PIQRTDI
+361 PVQRTDI

-388 WLKSYSHQN
+388 WIKSYIHQN
-397 ININELKGRKAC
+397 ININELKGKRAC

-428 SIDNGPYILL
+428 TVDNDPYILL

-459 ELWASQGLITLTSGD
+459 ELWASQGLITLTNGD
-474 IIDFDVIE
+474 IIDFDIIE
-482 SSILNDAADFEIIE
+482 SSILQDAKDFEIIE

-503 AIEIVTHLESEG
+503 AIEIITHLESEG
-515 FKMEQV
+515 FKMQQV

-549 NNAVLNWMISCC
+549 NNPVLNWMISCC

>member
-1 MYTYEEYIN
+1 MMYTYKEYIN

-41 YPFYFDENEAKRP
+41 YPFYFDDNEAKRP

-64 KGEWANHNIILEPWE
+64 KGEWANHNIILESWE

-126 DSPAEAGVEI
+126 DSPAESGVEI

-254 KQVLQGSFNND
+254 KKILDGSNTNE
-265 EYFTIIYEPDNIN
+265 EYFTIIYEPDDIN

-291 NKLNK
+291 NK
-296 AESRVP
+296 
-302 ADSKES
+302 
-308 AGAYNEAVRLKLM
+308 NE
-321 EDVSKQEE
+321 DISKQEK

-388 WLKSYSHQN
+388 WIKSYLHQN

-459 ELWASQGLITLTSGD
+459 ELWASQGLITLTNGD

-482 SSILNDAADFEIIE
+482 SSILNDARNFEIIE

-503 AIEIVTHLESEG
+503 AIEVVTHLKKEG
-515 FKMEQV
+515 FKMTEI

-549 NNAVLNWMISCC
+549 DNAVLNWMISCC
-561 EVKTD
+561 EARTD
-566 GRDNYLPVKPD
+566 GRDNYLPTKPD

-614 VFSL
+614 VFTL